1 MRFSSEQNSWIEF
14 SFKKLLRFVSDN
26 VRLKHEILREI
37 TQKKITCKSFHIW
50 WHSSILVSSR
60 SPSNNKSSNKFKSLF
75 ESLISGSFFVAD
87 NLVAEFSVSDMSVS
101 SVSSSTADS
110 PSVFSLFFD
119 DSLTSLAADDNFLS
133 SLATSSFLRH
143 FWARCCHANA
153 RSMVGKKKYF
163 KTAV

>member
-75 ESLISGSFFVAD
+75 ESLTSGSFFIAD
-87 NLVAEFSVSDMSVS
+87 NLVAEFSVSVSVS
-101 SVSSSTADS
+101 SVDSSADS
-110 PSVFSLFFD
+110 SVFSFL

-153 RSMVGKKKYF
+153 RSIWKGGQHN
-163 KTAV
+163 

>member
-1 MRFSSEQNSWIEF
+1 MQVITSEWTWNFTS
-14 SFKKLLRFVSDN
+14 N
-26 VRLKHEILREI
+26 H
-37 TQKKITCKSFHIW
+37 TQKKYTCKSFHIW

-119 DSLTSLAADDNFLS
+119 DSFTSLAADDNFLS

-153 RSMVGKKKYF
+153 RSMVGKKDF

>member
-75 ESLISGSFFVAD
+75 ESLTSGSFFIAD
-87 NLVAEFSVSDMSVS
+87 NLVAEFSVSVSVS
-101 SVSSSTADS
+101 SVDSSADS
-110 PSVFSLFFD
+110 SVFSFL

-153 RSMVGKKKYF
+153 RSVGKGQHN
-163 KTAV
+163 